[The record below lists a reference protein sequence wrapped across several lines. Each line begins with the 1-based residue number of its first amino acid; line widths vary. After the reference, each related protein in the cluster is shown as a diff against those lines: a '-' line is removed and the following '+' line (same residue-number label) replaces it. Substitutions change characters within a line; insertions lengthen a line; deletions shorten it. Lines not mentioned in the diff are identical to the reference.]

1 MKKKTHTV
9 AGMNLLQF
17 VLGSIT
23 KLPVH
28 LYFSVMLVRGLN
40 STRVVSLSLGKLML
54 DRSSATEPVTLKV
67 NKITQSTG
75 VLIAISHRNV
85 TSWLMLSGLRCIT
98 DTSQSPGSECIIKP
112 ECVSK

>member
-1 MKKKTHTV
+1 MKKKPHIV
-9 AGMNLLQF
+9 AGMNSLQF

-23 KLPVH
+23 TLPVH
-28 LYFSVMLVRGLN
+28 LYFSVMLVRGIN
-40 STRVVSLSLGKLML
+40 SARVVNLSLGKLML

-98 DTSQSPGSECIIKP
+98 DTSQFPGSECIIKP

>member
-1 MKKKTHTV
+1 M
-9 AGMNLLQF
+9 QF
-17 VLGSIT
+17 VLGGIT

-28 LYFSVMLVRGLN
+28 LYFSVMLVQGLN
-40 STRVVSLSLGKLML
+40 SSRVVNLSLGKLML
-54 DRSSATEPVTLKV
+54 DQSSATEPVTLKV

-98 DTSQSPGSECIIKP
+98 DTSQSPGNEFIIKP
-112 ECVSK
+112 KCVSK